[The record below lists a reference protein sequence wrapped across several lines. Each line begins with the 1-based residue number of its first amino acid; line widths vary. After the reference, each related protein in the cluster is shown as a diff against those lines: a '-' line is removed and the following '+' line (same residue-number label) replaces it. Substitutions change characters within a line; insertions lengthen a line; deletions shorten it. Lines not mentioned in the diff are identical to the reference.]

1 MTEKS
6 FNLHLVS
13 DATGETLQMLARAAI
28 TQFEAYEPEEHIWT
42 MVRSSAQLQTV
53 IDGVQE
59 SPGVVL
65 FTLVDSTLRRD
76 LINACRSLE
85 APCVDVLDPT
95 IATLRD
101 FLHTEAKNQP
111 GRQHTLDEEYFQRID
126 AMHFCL
132 AHDDGQSLD
141 TLYEA
146 DVVLVGVSRTSK
158 TPTCMYLAN
167 RGIKAAN
174 VPLVSGVDAPD
185 QLERLKAPLVVGLI
199 NSVKRLVELRRSRLL
214 LLNENADTPYA
225 DEDEIKK
232 EIASARRLFTRHGWP
247 VVDVTGRSI
256 EETAASVMRLHAEW
270 ERKVE

>member
-1 MTEKS
+1 LITNS

-13 DATGETLQMLARAAI
+13 DATGETLQVLARAAI
-28 TQFEAYEPEEHIWT
+28 TQFEGYESDEFIWS
-42 MVRSSAQLQTV
+42 MVRSSGQLQLA
-53 IDGVQE
+53 IEGIQQ

-65 FTLVDSTLRRD
+65 FTLVDGDLRRD

-85 APCVDVLDPT
+85 IPCVDVLDPT

-101 FLHTEAKNQP
+101 FLHTESKNQP
-111 GRQHTLDEEYFQRID
+111 GSQHTLDEEYFRRID

-132 AHDDGQSLD
+132 QHDDGQSLQSIH
-141 TLYEA
+141 EA

-158 TPTCMYLAN
+158 TPTSMYLAN

-174 VPLVSGVDAPD
+174 VPLVSGQDAPRELD
-185 QLERLKAPLVVGLI
+185 KIQGPLVIGLV

-214 LLNENADTPYA
+214 LLNENADTAYA

-232 EIASARRLFTRHGWP
+232 EISAARRLFTRHQWP
-247 VVDVTGRSI
+247 VIDVTGRSI
-256 EETAASVMRLHAEW
+256 EETAAAILKLHAKW
-270 ERKVE
+270 DRPT